1 MTRLFGACG
10 AYLEFIKKKDRVM
23 SALCIG
29 GIKEP
34 LSHLIFT
41 ICMCKL
47 HLNLQIA
54 MTVMSIYVTLV
65 DIWPIFC
72 KAHSEFPSHSLL

>member
-10 AYLEFIKKKDRVM
+10 AYLEFMKKKDRVM

-47 HLNLQIA
+47 
-54 MTVMSIYVTLV
+54 
-65 DIWPIFC
+65 
-72 KAHSEFPSHSLL
+72 